1 MPDIAKYC
9 VWVTSHI
16 VFERL
21 PMNKI
26 STTRELTVCSN
37 DVICA
42 VIFNN
47 CRIMNDRMVRLHEVA
62 GGVLAT
68 HSISVH
74 FVHFVHFQAL
84 SHTLYFC
91 EPQMHTFPPIAENVI
106 TFLRSLSR
114 GSWSNA
120 P

>member
-9 VWVTSHI
+9 VRVTSYI

-42 VIFNN
+42 VVFNN
-47 CRIMNDRMVRLHEVA
+47 CRIMNLGMTRLREIAIQFHI
-62 GGVLAT
+62 G
-68 HSISVH
+68 
-74 FVHFVHFQAL
+74 L
-84 SHTLYFC
+84 SAHFC